1 MKIFQL
7 VTKRQY
13 RGAEVFAANLSSEL
27 IGFGH
32 EIIFAGLYR
41 NDSEILM
48 VEGAKNL
55 DLCDNKPGRFSFKL
69 VRTLAAFINS
79 EKPDVVQCNGSD
91 TLKYMVAAS
100 FFTKRIP
107 ITYRNI
113 STISEWIDSPLKL
126 SIYKALF
133 KRVAHVTSV
142 GSESIYD
149 LIKTF
154 NYPEEQTSVI
164 RRGIP
169 IKEIKLK
176 QTQFSLKNEL
186 ELKDSDKIVMHIG
199 NFSPEKNHQY
209 LLDIFSEVKEKNPE
223 IKLVCVGDGITF
235 QNIKQ
240 QIKNQNL
247 EDSVFL
253 LGFRKDIPELL
264 AQADCFVLASKI
276 EGVPGVILEAASQ
289 RVPSVATNVGGVPE
303 VLINGE
309 TGFIIND
316 FNKEEFKLRLISLV
330 ANPDLNK
337 EMGNNA
343 FKLVHKEFN
352 PIKNA
357 REFEELY
364 ARLANKFLSRKKQLR
379 ILQIIQKKQ
388 FRGAE
393 VFASQLA
400 NHFQESGHIVKVL
413 SIYEGDA
420 RLPFVGEVESLNRN
434 KLSRTFDPSGWR
446 KLSDLI
452 NSFEPDI
459 VQANASDT
467 LKYAVMSKYMFKWKA
482 PLIYRN
488 ASTPSFYMKSAV
500 SRSLNAFLLKK
511 VDLIISVSRASLKDL
526 NSLFPFTKDKSRV
539 IPIGVEE
546 KTAFGEAYSITPFRN
561 KSAFNLIH
569 IGSFTKEKNH
579 VGLLRIFKQTLAKD
593 DNVHLNLIGG
603 GPLISNIKKEVK
615 QMGLETSVDFLGD
628 IEDPQIFLSHA
639 NMLLLPSLVEG
650 LPGVI
655 LEAMYNKTPV
665 VAYDVGGVAEV
676 LKNNKTGKL
685 VAFNDEENFANAVL
699 ELKSND
705 ELKTLI
711 IQNASALIE
720 KDFMN
725 NNIKEAFLN
734 SYKTLAKRSEISS
747 SGLSNDD
754 S

>member
-1 MKIFQL
+1 MKILQL

-41 NDSEILM
+41 NDSEVLA
-48 VEGAKNL
+48 VRGAKNV
-55 DLCDNKPGRFSFKL
+55 DLVNSKSGMLSTNLIKAIVKL
-69 VRTLAAFINS
+69 IKAQ
-79 EKPDVVQCNGSD
+79 KPDVIQCNGSD

-100 FFTKRIP
+100 FFTKKIP

-240 QIKNQNL
+240 QIKKQNL

-357 REFEELY
+357 LKFEELY

-446 KLSDLI
+446 KLSDVI

-488 ASTPSFYMKSAV
+488 ASTPSFYMKSAI

-526 NSLFPFTKDKSRV
+526 NSLFPFTKDKSRL
-539 IPIGVEE
+539 IPVGVEN
-546 KTAFGEAYSITPFRN
+546 KTFINQTNSKSPFRH
-561 KSAFNLIH
+561 KETFNLIH
-569 IGSFTKEKNH
+569 IGSFTREKNH
-579 VGLLRIFKQTLAKD
+579 IGLLRIFRNILVNDSK
-593 DNVHLNLIGG
+593 VHLNLIGG
-603 GPLISNIKKEVK
+603 GPLISEIKKEVF
-615 QMGLETSVDFLGD
+615 QNGLESKVDFFGD
-628 IEDPQIFLSHA
+628 VQDPQLFLSYA
-639 NMLLLPSLVEG
+639 DILLLPSLVEG

-655 LEAMYNKTPV
+655 LEAMYNKIPV
-665 VAYDVGGVAEV
+665 VAYDVGGVSEV
-676 LKNNKTGKL
+676 LINNKTGKL
-685 VAFNDEENFANAVL
+685 VNFDDEKEFSNAVL
-699 ELKSND
+699 ELKNSE
-705 ELKTLI
+705 ELRASIVENAYSLI
-711 IQNASALIE
+711 W

-725 NNIKEAFLN
+725 INIKEAFLN
-734 SYKTLAKRSEISS
+734 SYRELNE
-747 SGLSNDD
+747 GM
-754 S
+754 

>member
-1 MKIFQL
+1 MKILQL

-32 EIIFAGLYR
+32 KIIFAGLYK
-41 NDSEILM
+41 NDSEILI
-48 VEGAKNL
+48 VEGAKNV
-55 DLCDNKPGRFSFKL
+55 DLCDNKPRGFSLKL
-69 VRTLAAFINS
+69 VKTLAELINS

-91 TLKYMVAAS
+91 TLKYMATAS
-100 FFTKRIP
+100 FFVPKLP

-113 STISEWIDSPLKL
+113 STISEWINSSLKL
-126 SIYKALF
+126 RVYKYLF
-133 KRVAHVTSV
+133 KKVMHVTSV
-142 GSESIYD
+142 GSESIQD
-149 LIKTF
+149 LITTL
-154 NYPEEQTSVI
+154 NYPQEHTSVI

-169 IKEIKLK
+169 IKQVKL
-176 QTQFSLKNEL
+176 FPSEDSLKNEL
-186 ELKDSDKIVMHIG
+186 KLKDSDKIVMHIG
-199 NFSPEKNHQY
+199 NFSPEKNHRY
-209 LLDIFSEVKEKNPE
+209 ILDIFSEVKEKNSE

-240 QIKNQNL
+240 QIKKQNL

-289 RVPSVATNVGGVPE
+289 RVPTVATNVGGVSE
-303 VLINGE
+303 VLVNGK
-309 TGFIIND
+309 TGFIIDD
-316 FNKEEFKLRLISLV
+316 FDKREFKARLLSLV
-330 ANPDLNK
+330 TNPDLNK
-337 EMGNNA
+337 EMGANA
-343 FKLVHKEFN
+343 FKLVQKEFN
-352 PIKNA
+352 PVKNA
-357 REFEELY
+357 RKFEQLY
-364 ARLANKFLSRKKQLR
+364 ARLANKALGGIDQLR

-400 NHFQESGHIVKVL
+400 NHLQKSGHIVKVL

-446 KLSDLI
+446 KLSDVI

-511 VDLIISVSRASLKDL
+511 VDLIISVSKASLKDL

-539 IPIGVEE
+539 IPVGVEN
-546 KTAFGEAYSITPFRN
+546 KTFINQTNTKSPFRH
-561 KSAFNLIH
+561 KETFNLIH
-569 IGSFTKEKNH
+569 IGSFTREKNH
-579 VGLLRIFKQTLAKD
+579 IGLLRIFRNILAKD
-593 DNVHLNLIGG
+593 SKVHLNLIGG
-603 GPLISNIKKEVK
+603 GPLISEIKKEVF
-615 QMGLETSVDFLGD
+615 QNGLESKVDFLGD
-628 IEDPQIFLSHA
+628 VEDPQFFLSYA
-639 NMLLLPSLVEG
+639 DILLLPSLVEG

-676 LKNNKTGKL
+676 LIDNKTGKL
-685 VAFNDEENFANAVL
+685 VNFDDEKKFSNAVL
-699 ELKSND
+699 ELRND
-705 ELKTLI
+705 EELRASI
-711 IQNASALIE
+711 VENASSLIC
-720 KDFMN
+720 KDFLN
-725 NNIKEAFLN
+725 INIKDAFLN
-734 SYKTLAKRSEISS
+734 SYRE
-747 SGLSNDD
+747 LSKGM
-754 S
+754 

>member
-1 MKIFQL
+1 MKILQL

-48 VEGAKNL
+48 VEGAKNV
-55 DLCDNKPGRFSFKL
+55 DLCDNKPRGFSFKL
-69 VRTLAAFINS
+69 VKTLAELINS

-91 TLKYMVAAS
+91 TLKYMVTAS
-100 FFTKRIP
+100 FFVPKLP

-113 STISEWIDSPLKL
+113 STISEWINSSLKL
-126 SIYKALF
+126 RVYKYLF
-133 KRVAHVTSV
+133 KKVMHVTSV
-142 GSESIYD
+142 GSESIQD
-149 LIKTF
+149 LITTL
-154 NYPEEQTSVI
+154 NYPQEHTSVI

-169 IKEIKLK
+169 IKQVKLS
-176 QTQFSLKNEL
+176 QSEDSLKNEL
-186 ELKDSDKIVMHIG
+186 KLKDSDKIVMHIG
-199 NFSPEKNHQY
+199 NFSPEKNHEF
-209 LLDIFSEVKEKNPE
+209 LLNIFSEIKEENPE
-223 IKLVCVGDGITF
+223 IKLVCVGDGVTF
-235 QNIKQ
+235 QSIKH

-247 EDSVFL
+247 ENSVFL

-289 RVPSVATNVGGVPE
+289 RVPTVATNVGGVPE
-303 VLINGE
+303 VLVNGK
-309 TGFIIND
+309 TGFIIDD
-316 FNKEEFKLRLISLV
+316 FDKKEFKARLLSLV
-330 ANPDLNK
+330 TNPDLNK
-337 EMGNNA
+337 EMGSNA
-343 FKLVHKEFN
+343 FKLVQQEFN
-352 PIKNA
+352 PVKNA
-357 REFEELY
+357 RKFEQLY
-364 ARLANKFLSRKKQLR
+364 ARLANKTLGGKDHLR

-400 NHFQESGHIVKVL
+400 NHFQNSGHLVKVV

-420 RLPFVGEVESLNRN
+420 RLPFSGEIESLNRN
-434 KLSRTFDPSGWR
+434 KLRRTFDPNGWR
-446 KLSDLI
+446 KLSAI
-452 NSFEPDI
+452 IQSFQPDI

-467 LKYAVMSKYMFKWKA
+467 LKYAVMSKHIFRWKV

-488 ASTPSFYMKSAV
+488 ASKPSFYIKSTF
-500 SRSLNAFLLKK
+500 SKNINAFLLEK
-511 VDLIISVSRASLKDL
+511 VDLIISVSNASLRDL
-526 NSLFPFTKDKSRV
+526 NNLFPFTQSKSLV

-546 KTAFGEAYSITPFRN
+546 KTAIGESYSTTPFKN

-579 VGLLRIFKQTLAKD
+579 TGLLRIFKETLAKD
-593 DNVHLNLIGG
+593 GNVHLNLIGG
-603 GPLISNIKKEVK
+603 GPLLSNIKKEVN
-615 QMGLETSVDFLGD
+615 QMGLEARVDFLGD

-650 LPGVI
+650 LPGVM

-676 LKNNKTGKL
+676 LTNNKTGKL
-685 VAFNDEENFANAVL
+685 VAFDDEEGFSNAVL
-699 ELKSND
+699 VLKRNE
-705 ELKTLI
+705 ELKTSI
-711 IQNASALIE
+711 IQNASAVIE

-734 SYKTLAKRSEISS
+734 SYRTLAKRSEISS
-747 SGLSNDD
+747 SGESNDD

>member
-1 MKIFQL
+1 MKILQL

-13 RGAEVFAANLSSEL
+13 RGAEVFAANLSAEL

-32 EIIFAGLYR
+32 EILFTGLYR
-41 NDSEILM
+41 NDTEILE
-48 VEGAKNL
+48 VSGAKNV
-55 DLCDNKPGRFSFKL
+55 DLCDNKPGGFSFKL
-69 VRTLAAFINS
+69 VKTLVELINS

-100 FFTKRIP
+100 LFVPKLP

-113 STISEWIDSPLKL
+113 STISEWINSSLKL
-126 SIYKALF
+126 RVYKYLF
-133 KRVAHVTSV
+133 KKVMHVSSV
-142 GSESIYD
+142 GSESIQD
-149 LIKTF
+149 LITTL
-154 NYPEEQTSVI
+154 NYPEEHTSVI

-169 IKEIKLK
+169 IKQVKLS
-176 QTQFSLKNEL
+176 QSEYTLKNEL
-186 ELKDSDKIVMHIG
+186 KLKDSDKMVMHIG
-199 NFSPEKNHQY
+199 NFSPEKNHEF
-209 LLDIFSEVKEKNPE
+209 LLNIFSEIKKENPE
-223 IKLVCVGDGITF
+223 IKLVCVGDGVTF
-235 QNIKQ
+235 QSIKH

-247 EDSVFL
+247 ENSVFL

-357 REFEELY
+357 RKFEELY

-446 KLSDLI
+446 KLSDII
-452 NSFEPDI
+452 NSFQPDI

-539 IPIGVEE
+539 IPVGVEN
-546 KTAFGEAYSITPFRN
+546 KTFINQTNSKSPFRH
-561 KSAFNLIH
+561 KETFNLIH
-569 IGSFTKEKNH
+569 IGSFTREKNH
-579 VGLLRIFKQTLAKD
+579 IGLLRIFKNILAKD
-593 DNVHLNLIGG
+593 SKVHLNLIGG
-603 GPLISNIKKEVK
+603 GPLISEIKKEVF
-615 QMGLETSVDFLGD
+615 QNGLESKVDFLGD
-628 IEDPQIFLSHA
+628 IEDPQFFLSYA
-639 NMLLLPSLVEG
+639 DILLLPSLVEG

-676 LKNNKTGKL
+676 LIDNKTGKL
-685 VAFNDEENFANAVL
+685 VNFDDEKKFSNAVL
-699 ELKSND
+699 ELRNNE
-705 ELKTLI
+705 ELRASI
-711 IQNASALIE
+711 VENASSLIC

-725 NNIKEAFLN
+725 INIKEAFLN
-734 SYKTLAKRSEISS
+734 SYRELNKGI
-747 SGLSNDD
+747 
-754 S
+754 

>member
-1 MKIFQL
+1 MKILQL

-41 NDSEILM
+41 NDSEVLA
-48 VEGAKNL
+48 VRGAKNV
-55 DLCDNKPGRFSFKL
+55 DLVNSKSGMLSTNLIKAIVKL
-69 VRTLAAFINS
+69 IKAQQ
-79 EKPDVVQCNGSD
+79 PDVIQCNGSD

-126 SIYKALF
+126 SIYKVLF

-199 NFSPEKNHQY
+199 NFSPEKNHGY
-209 LLDIFSEVKEKNPE
+209 LLDIFSEVKEDNPE

-240 QIKNQNL
+240 QIKKHNL

-253 LGFRKDIPELL
+253 LGFRKNIPELL
-264 AQADCFVLASKI
+264 AQAECFVLASKI

-289 RVPSVATNVGGVPE
+289 RVPTVATNVGGVPE
-303 VLINGE
+303 VLVNGK
-309 TGFIIND
+309 TGFIIDN
-316 FNKEEFKLRLISLV
+316 FNKKEFKERLISLV
-330 ANPDLNK
+330 NNPDLNK
-337 EMGNNA
+337 EMGANA
-343 FKLVHKEFN
+343 FKLVKQEFN
-352 PIKNA
+352 PVKNA
-357 REFEELY
+357 RKFEQLY
-364 ARLANKFLSRKKQLR
+364 ARLANKALGGKDQLR

-400 NHFQESGHIVKVL
+400 NHLQKSGHIVKVL
-413 SIYEGDA
+413 SIYDGEA
-420 RLPFVGEVESLNRN
+420 RLPFAGEVESLNRN
-434 KLSRTFDPSGWR
+434 KLSRTFDPRGWR
-446 KLSDLI
+446 KLSDVI
-452 NSFEPDI
+452 NSFQPDI

-467 LKYAVMSKYMFKWKA
+467 LKYAVMSKYMFNWKA

-511 VDLIISVSRASLKDL
+511 VDLIISVSKASLKDL
-526 NSLFPFTKDKSRV
+526 NS
-539 IPIGVEE
+539 
-546 KTAFGEAYSITPFRN
+546 
-561 KSAFNLIH
+561 
-569 IGSFTKEKNH
+569 
-579 VGLLRIFKQTLAKD
+579 
-593 DNVHLNLIGG
+593 
-603 GPLISNIKKEVK
+603 
-615 QMGLETSVDFLGD
+615 
-628 IEDPQIFLSHA
+628 
-639 NMLLLPSLVEG
+639 
-650 LPGVI
+650 
-655 LEAMYNKTPV
+655 
-665 VAYDVGGVAEV
+665 
-676 LKNNKTGKL
+676 
-685 VAFNDEENFANAVL
+685 
-699 ELKSND
+699 
-705 ELKTLI
+705 
-711 IQNASALIE
+711 
-720 KDFMN
+720 
-725 NNIKEAFLN
+725 
-734 SYKTLAKRSEISS
+734 
-747 SGLSNDD
+747 
-754 S
+754 

>member
-1 MKIFQL
+1 MKILQL

-32 EIIFAGLYR
+32 EIIFAGLYK

-48 VEGAKNL
+48 VEGAKNV
-55 DLCDNKPGRFSFKL
+55 DLCDIKPRGFSFKL
-69 VRTLAAFINS
+69 VKTLAELINS

-91 TLKYMVAAS
+91 TLKYMVTAS
-100 FFTKRIP
+100 FFVPKLP

-113 STISEWIDSPLKL
+113 STISEWINSSLKL
-126 SIYKALF
+126 RVYKYLF
-133 KRVAHVTSV
+133 KKVMHVTSV
-142 GSESIYD
+142 GSESIQD
-149 LIKTF
+149 LITTL
-154 NYPEEQTSVI
+154 NYPQEHTSVI

-169 IKEIKLK
+169 IKQVKLSLPEY
-176 QTQFSLKNEL
+176 SLKNEL
-186 ELKDSDKIVMHIG
+186 KLKDSDKIVMHIG
-199 NFSPEKNHQY
+199 NFSPEKNHEF
-209 LLDIFSEVKEKNPE
+209 LLNIFSEIKEENPE
-223 IKLVCVGDGITF
+223 IKLVCVGDGVTF
-235 QNIKQ
+235 QSIKH

-247 EDSVFL
+247 ENTVFL

-289 RVPSVATNVGGVPE
+289 RVPTVATNVGGVLE
-303 VLINGE
+303 VLVNGK
-309 TGFIIND
+309 TGFIIDD
-316 FNKEEFKLRLISLV
+316 FDKKEFKDRLLSLV
-330 ANPDLNK
+330 TNPDLNK
-337 EMGNNA
+337 EMGANA
-343 FKLVHKEFN
+343 FKLVQKKFN

-357 REFEELY
+357 RKFEQLY
-364 ARLANKFLSRKKQLR
+364 ARLANKALGGIDQLR

-400 NHFQESGHIVKVL
+400 NHIQKSGHIVKVL

-446 KLSDLI
+446 KLSDVI

-467 LKYAVMSKYMFKWKA
+467 LKYAVMSKYLFKWKA

-539 IPIGVEE
+539 IPVGVEN
-546 KTAFGEAYSITPFRN
+546 KTVINQTNTKSPFRH
-561 KSAFNLIH
+561 KETFNLIH
-569 IGSFTKEKNH
+569 IGSFTREKNH
-579 VGLLRIFKQTLAKD
+579 IGLLRIFRNILAKD
-593 DNVHLNLIGG
+593 SKVHLNLIGG
-603 GPLISNIKKEVK
+603 GPLISEIKKEVF
-615 QMGLETSVDFLGD
+615 QNGLESKVDFFGD
-628 IEDPQIFLSHA
+628 VQDPQLFLSYA
-639 NMLLLPSLVEG
+639 DILLLPSLVEG

-676 LKNNKTGKL
+676 LINNKTGKL
-685 VAFNDEENFANAVL
+685 VNFDDEKKFSNAVL
-699 ELKSND
+699 ELKNSE
-705 ELKTLI
+705 ELRASI
-711 IQNASALIE
+711 IENASSLIC

-725 NNIKEAFLN
+725 INIKEAFLN
-734 SYKTLAKRSEISS
+734 SYRELNK
-747 SGLSNDD
+747 GM
-754 S
+754 

>member
-1 MKIFQL
+1 MKILQL

-32 EIIFAGLYR
+32 EIIFAGLYK

-48 VEGAKNL
+48 VEGAKNV
-55 DLCDNKPGRFSFKL
+55 DLCDIKPRGFSFKL
-69 VRTLAAFINS
+69 VKTLAELINS

-91 TLKYMVAAS
+91 TLKYMVTAS
-100 FFTKRIP
+100 FFVPKLP

-113 STISEWIDSPLKL
+113 STISEWINSSLKL
-126 SIYKALF
+126 RVYKYLF
-133 KRVAHVTSV
+133 KKVMHVTSV
-142 GSESIYD
+142 GSESIQD
-149 LIKTF
+149 LITTL
-154 NYPEEQTSVI
+154 NYPQEHTSVI

-169 IKEIKLK
+169 IKQVKLSLPEY
-176 QTQFSLKNEL
+176 SLKNEL
-186 ELKDSDKIVMHIG
+186 KLKDSDKIVMHIG
-199 NFSPEKNHQY
+199 NFSPEKNHEF
-209 LLDIFSEVKEKNPE
+209 LLNIFSEIKEENPE
-223 IKLVCVGDGITF
+223 IKLVCVGDGVTF
-235 QNIKQ
+235 QSIKH

-247 EDSVFL
+247 ENTVFL

-289 RVPSVATNVGGVPE
+289 RVPTVATNVGGVLE
-303 VLINGE
+303 VLVNGK
-309 TGFIIND
+309 TGFIIDD
-316 FNKEEFKLRLISLV
+316 FDKKEFKDRLLSLV
-330 ANPDLNK
+330 TNPDLNK
-337 EMGNNA
+337 EMGANA
-343 FKLVHKEFN
+343 FKLVQKKFN

-357 REFEELY
+357 RKFEQLY
-364 ARLANKFLSRKKQLR
+364 ARLANKALGGIDQLR

-400 NHFQESGHIVKVL
+400 NHIQKSGHIVKVL

-446 KLSDLI
+446 KLSDVI

-467 LKYAVMSKYMFKWKA
+467 LKYAVMSKYLFKWKA

-539 IPIGVEE
+539 IPVGVEN
-546 KTAFGEAYSITPFRN
+546 KTVINQTNTKSPFRH
-561 KSAFNLIH
+561 KETFNLIH
-569 IGSFTKEKNH
+569 IGSFTREKNH
-579 VGLLRIFKQTLAKD
+579 IGLLRIFRNILAKD
-593 DNVHLNLIGG
+593 SKVHLNLIGG
-603 GPLISNIKKEVK
+603 GPLISEIKKEVF
-615 QMGLETSVDFLGD
+615 QNGLESKVDFLGD
-628 IEDPQIFLSHA
+628 VEDPQFFLSYA
-639 NMLLLPSLVEG
+639 DILLLPSLVEG

-676 LKNNKTGKL
+676 LINNKTGKL
-685 VAFNDEENFANAVL
+685 VNFDDEKKFSNAVL
-699 ELKSND
+699 ELKNSE
-705 ELKTLI
+705 ELRASI
-711 IQNASALIE
+711 IENASSLIC

-725 NNIKEAFLN
+725 INIKEAFLN
-734 SYKTLAKRSEISS
+734 SYRELNK
-747 SGLSNDD
+747 GM
-754 S
+754 